1 MDDIDENDFDYQ
13 IKFWIEDKLY
23 IYIQNPKNIFESS
36 RIYLAYP
43 YIFRNSIFESYFYKK
58 DKQKITL
65 NEYINKEP
73 LSVIDTCLS
82 ESNSDKY
89 HQLFKNYFL
98 VWDIYDI
105 EDCID
110 NIVRKYK
117 DEIDI
122 SIRYYNSVDRKIK
135 FLYKIIL
142 QKGGIISYVRPK
154 IIPSIGAD
162 GLIEKFI
169 VNTPNKIIKKEIY
182 QKTIELRDTP
192 TIINLSGINFLK
204 SSGVIGNYIL
214 NSKSGNIKLTEY
226 HTIGERE
233 YMEDESLICSFGNKD
248 IYMIAVL
255 DGHGG
260 DFASKHFCIDIPKK
274 INKYIQE
281 GKEIT
286 EEIIK
291 NAFIKSD
298 RNTWYTQSFTDKGS
312 MGTCFSGV
320 LITDDKIFVINLG
333 DSRTVILNK
342 ESKVLFQTE
351 DHKPDNPE
359 EKTRI
364 EKYGSYVT
372 EGRVS
377 GILSLSR
384 ALGDFDQKRNDSNKY
399 VYIVSP
405 VPDVKILKREKGM
418 HIIIHCDGLN
428 ETLNERYII
437 DMYNKYNNSVENISK
452 FLCEAAARS
461 RSEDNLSS
469 ITLHLE

>member
-1 MDDIDENDFDYQ
+1 
-13 IKFWIEDKLY
+13 
-23 IYIQNPKNIFESS
+23 
-36 RIYLAYP
+36 
-43 YIFRNSIFESYFYKK
+43 
-58 DKQKITL
+58 
-65 NEYINKEP
+65 
-73 LSVIDTCLS
+73 
-82 ESNSDKY
+82 
-89 HQLFKNYFL
+89 
-98 VWDIYDI
+98 
-105 EDCID
+105 
-110 NIVRKYK
+110 
-117 DEIDI
+117 
-122 SIRYYNSVDRKIK
+122 
-135 FLYKIIL
+135 
-142 QKGGIISYVRPK
+142 
-154 IIPSIGAD
+154 
-162 GLIEKFI
+162 
-169 VNTPNKIIKKEIY
+169 
-182 QKTIELRDTP
+182 
-192 TIINLSGINFLK
+192 
-204 SSGVIGNYIL
+204 
-214 NSKSGNIKLTEY
+214 
-226 HTIGERE
+226 
-233 YMEDESLICSFGNKD
+233 
-248 IYMIAVL
+248 
-255 DGHGG
+255 
-260 DFASKHFCIDIPKK
+260 
-274 INKYIQE
+274 
-281 GKEIT
+281 
-286 EEIIK
+286 
-291 NAFIKSD
+291 
-298 RNTWYTQSFTDKGS
+298 

-342 ESKVLFQTE
+342 ELKVLFQTE

-359 EKTRI
+359 EKARI